1 MASTR
6 GLVYLYLGTCGNCI
20 KNEYGCE
27 TSRYGSKGEAEFFL
41 DVGAS
46 IETNFFSVRYAVKSL
61 PLGRALEVNVNR
73 L

>member
-6 GLVYLYLGTCGNCI
+6 GLVYLYSGTVS

-27 TSRYGSKGEAEFFL
+27 TSRYGLNGEAEFFS

-61 PLGRALEVNVNR
+61 CWGGHLEST
-73 L
+73 

>member
-6 GLVYLYLGTCGNCI
+6 GLVYLYSGTCGNCI

-27 TSRYGSKGEAEFFL
+27 TSRYGLNGEAEFFL

-61 PLGRALEVNVNR
+61 CWGGHLEST
-73 L
+73 

>member
-1 MASTR
+1 MVTVS
-6 GLVYLYLGTCGNCI
+6 

-27 TSRYGSKGEAEFFL
+27 TSRYGLNGEAEFFS

-61 PLGRALEVNVNR
+61 CWGGHLEST
-73 L
+73 

>member
-6 GLVYLYLGTCGNCI
+6 GLVYLYSGTCGNCI

-27 TSRYGSKGEAEFFL
+27 TSRYGLNGEAEFFL

-46 IETNFFSVRYAVKSL
+46 IETNFLVFDMLSSLSV
-61 PLGRALEVNVNR
+61 GEGT
-73 L
+73 